1 MKLRFP
7 SLLTV
12 LLGAGVIL
20 APEVCAKDKPVQL
33 RECPAPVQTVIEQY
47 TARGGSL
54 EEIGLD
60 EKKKGGGSPVYEAK
74 FTLPDRNRI
83 EVHISPSGQVI
94 TVENKKPKKN

>member
-1 MKLRFP
+1 MKIT
-7 SLLTV
+7 SLQAAI
-12 LLGAGVIL
+12 LGASAIL
-20 APEVCAKDKPVQL
+20 APEVWAKDKPVQL
-33 RECPAPVQTVIEQY
+33 KECPAPVQTVIQQY
-47 TARGGSL
+47 TTKGGTL

-74 FTLPDRNRI
+74 FTLTNGSRI